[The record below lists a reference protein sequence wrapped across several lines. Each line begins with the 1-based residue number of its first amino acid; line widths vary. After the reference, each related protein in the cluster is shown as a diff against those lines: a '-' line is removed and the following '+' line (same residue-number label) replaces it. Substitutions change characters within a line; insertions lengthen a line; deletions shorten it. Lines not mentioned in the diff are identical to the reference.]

1 MQSTPTRYTHS
12 SGTHDVCLWL
22 TLPSHLCWH
31 FLFVLTESSLVDGGC
46 DWPWQRPF
54 LLSTAFGFSC
64 FVSTGTCKQLVITIA
79 NVKTPVVAWF
89 HTKKQQ
95 QQQRQNKKIKIKI
108 KKTENLNTTEI
119 WIFKVTFQGDF
130 SLGFK
135 TYFMRRILDTTF
147 SCSAVGWRRKWNL
160 PSLLQSDLNLYHK
173 KLGSW

>member
-54 LLSTAFGFSC
+54 LLSTAFGCSC

-89 HTKKQQ
+89 HTKNNNNNNN
-95 QQQRQNKKIKIKI
+95 NKIGKF
-108 KKTENLNTTEI
+108 EHNWNLN
-119 WIFKVTFQGDF
+119 FQGDF
-130 SLGFK
+130 SSMNFSLGFK
-135 TYFMRRILDTTF
+135 IYFMRRVLDTTF

-160 PSLLQSDLNLYHK
+160 PSLLQSDLNSFLP
-173 KLGSW
+173 